1 MLLEPMLHDKNSL
14 FQRACSLLIR
24 LNYFCIYLFLLSV
37 NELVLYI
44 VSASWNTLT
53 MEPASSL
60 GIPLFLYPSMWSER
74 PLLLLPLWLS
84 TIGSR
89 VLRWSPWVFWVT
101 SPHRLSISLL
111 SSSSLLMGASIGSAC
126 WDAAA
131 SWQLLILISQEAWY
145 HSLVLRVVN
154 GFTCYVDRLCWSP
167 RQQVLAQHPG
177 SVLPIPLA
185 RWVL

>member
-1 MLLEPMLHDKNSL
+1 MLLEPMFHDKNPL

-37 NELVLYI
+37 NELVLYV

-60 GIPLFLYPSMWSER
+60 GIPLFLYPSMRSER
-74 PLLLLPLWLS
+74 PLLLFWLS

-101 SPHRLSISLL
+101 SLHRLSISLL
-111 SSSSLLMGASIGSAC
+111 SSSSLLMGASIRSAC
-126 WDAAA
+126 WDAAT
-131 SWQLLILISQEAWY
+131 SWQLLILISQEVWY
-145 HSLVLRVVN
+145 HSLVPRVVDS
-154 GFTCYVDRLCWSP
+154 FTCHVDRLCWSP

-185 RWVL
+185 HWVL